1 MLRIFLLVLSFTTF
15 WTSTLAAFLFTLIAL
30 RLEPLMWV
38 LAVLFML
45 GQYASVKVFKEQWEN
60 K

>member
-1 MLRIFLLVLSFTTF
+1 MLRIFLLVLSVAAF
-15 WTSTLAAFLFTLIAL
+15 WLAALAISICMKIAITLT
-30 RLEPLMWV
+30 PLAWV
-38 LAVLFML
+38 LVAFLLL